1 MSDKYNELVAKN
13 LKSSEND
20 DGMSKAYS
28 DLIEQLGEE
37 ESLKLF
43 SDLNINEIRHL
54 SVLMTTGDDL
64 IQEFSQNYIGL
75 KVSHRRR
82 GRKELIDL
90 SEAFGKAKEALKQS
104 GIASKVKNLF

>member
-1 MSDKYNELVAKN
+1 MSKKYNEIVSES
-13 LKSSEND
+13 LKSNEKD

-28 DLIEQLGEE
+28 ELIEQLGEE

-64 IQEFSQNYIGL
+64 INNFSRNYIAL

-104 GIASKVKNLF
+104 GVTDKLKNLF